1 MKDPSRVDSI
11 PFIKEEEENLTIG
24 LKFPEMRISGVKL
37 NAIALRNNVE
47 YSREYN
53 SIIVKS
59 ETEKKCQRT
68 DDHICSINLQKGE
81 ANYTFLDLIPGTYYN
96 ISVKTFF
103 LDYQNNE
110 LDSIISYD
118 GGCTS

>member
-1 MKDPSRVDSI
+1 MKDPSKVEQI

-24 LKFPEMRISGVKL
+24 LKFPELRISGVKL
-37 NAIALRNNVE
+37 NAISLKNNAE
-47 YSREYN
+47 HFREYN
-53 SIIVKS
+53 SIIMKS

-68 DDHICSINLQKGE
+68 DGHICYINLQKGE
-81 ANYTFLDLIPGTYYN
+81 ANYTFLDLVPGTYYN
-96 ISVKTFF
+96 ISVRTFF

-110 LDSIISYD
+110 LDSLISYD